1 MKPIVVFV
9 SLFTSMSPLW
19 CQSSFIYAPITER
32 DNTIYDAWTR
42 NDTTFALESTID
54 STASSSILLLS
65 DQGQLI
71 EKINVAMN
79 GFTAMRFVSLDKDE
93 VNILGVIKN
102 DTCENLVSMVALN
115 FRMKTCKIIST
126 FKLCNR
132 NIAFLRL
139 SKNISNDYFILVG
152 TTGPGKTK
160 FLLETDSAFNMNQ
173 VQDSLAGYLWISN
186 DFSREGY
193 VLKNE
198 DVCYFFDANFN
209 FMDAKVNPIIGSF
222 VHEQYQTHR
231 PFLSSYIIE
240 EFSGSLDFWA
250 GSVGHYIRVI
260 DENLN
265 VVRSLLIPP
274 QHPLTLYEVEPP
286 LMGGLDFTNE
296 TSTWIAGNNEITT
309 DYSKVTHVSL
319 SKVNEELELM
329 CNEFIGFDA
338 FYKLIGIR
346 ATPDGGVVAYGMK
359 YTDTKDPYLIK
370 LGPNC
375 ELPTT
380 STIDSDLPLISI
392 SAYPNPGINEI
403 SFSVQGFDPS
413 ALRVEFID
421 VPGQVV
427 FAAKDLSNRMEVA
440 DLPAGQYFYRILQGD
455 RLLGVGAWVK
465 Q

>member
-9 SLFTSMSPLW
+9 SLFTSLSPLW
-19 CQSSFIYAPITER
+19 SQSSFIYDPITEK

-54 STASSSILLLS
+54 STASSNVLLLS

-79 GFTAMRFVSLDKDE
+79 GFLAMRFVSIDKNE

-115 FRMKTCKIIST
+115 FRLKTSKIIST
-126 FKLCNR
+126 YKLCNR

-139 SKNISNDYFILVG
+139 SKNISNDYLILVG
-152 TTGPGKTK
+152 TTGPGNTK

-186 DFSREGY
+186 DFLREGY

-209 FMDAKVNPIIGSF
+209 FLDVKVNPIFGSF
-222 VHEQYQTHR
+222 VLEDYQTHR
-231 PFLSSYIIE
+231 PFLSDYIIE
-240 EFSGSLDFWA
+240 EFSGSLDFM
-250 GSVGHYIRVI
+250 GEDIGHHVRVI
-260 DENLN
+260 DGNLD
-265 VVRSLLIPP
+265 VVSSLYIPP
-274 QHPLTLYEVEPP
+274 QYPTSIYENEPP
-286 LMGGLDFTNE
+286 LMGGLDFIEE
-296 TSTWIAGNNEITT
+296 TSTWIAGNNAITP
-309 DYSKVTHVSL
+309 DHSKHTHFSL
-319 SKVNEELELM
+319 SKVNEDLKLL
-329 CNEFIGFDA
+329 CNAFLGFDA
-338 FYKLIGIR
+338 FYKLFGIR
-346 ATPDGGVVAYGMK
+346 ATPDGGVLAYGLK
-359 YTDTKDPYLIK
+359 YNDSQDPYLIK

-380 STIDSDLPLISI
+380 SASDPDDPLISI

-413 ALRVEFID
+413 TLRVEMID
-421 VPGQVV
+421 EIGRLVFTSTDLTNSIRVP
-427 FAAKDLSNRMEVA
+427 
-440 DLPAGQYFYRILQGD
+440 DLPGGQYFYRILQED
-455 RLLGVGAWVK
+455 RLLGAGAWVK
-465 Q
+465 E